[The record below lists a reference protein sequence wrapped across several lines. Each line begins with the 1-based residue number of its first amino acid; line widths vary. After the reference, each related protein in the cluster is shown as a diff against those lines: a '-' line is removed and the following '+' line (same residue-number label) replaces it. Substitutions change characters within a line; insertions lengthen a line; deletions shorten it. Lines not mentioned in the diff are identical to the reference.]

1 MGNDLLTG
9 FLAGQSDN
17 NGNNGNNGGFF
28 GNEGLWAVIILA
40 IIFGWG
46 NNGFGNRNGGG
57 SGGDN
62 VTVVPYPATGMCFG
76 GAYPNEATLQRALD
90 TQTIIGKLDGI
101 SNGLCDGFY
110 AQSAA
115 TSGLGTTIMQTAAQA
130 ELARCQQQAALMQ
143 QLYNMGYQSQ
153 QCCCETQRLIERTSC
168 DAAYTAATNT
178 TAIIQN
184 AHNDTDR
191 VIAKLDAMEMA
202 RKDETIDALRSQVN
216 ALNLAQSQANQDS
229 AIGARIDAAT
239 AEILRRTGAE
249 CPTAAYIVQPPT
261 PVNFPVNN
269 CGQFTGWNNGGCD
282 CGGNRC
288 C

>member
-17 NGNNGNNGGFF
+17 NNSGNNGGGFF

-46 NNGFGNRNGGG
+46 NNGNGFGSRNGGG
-57 SGGDN
+57 NGGDN
-62 VTVVPYPATGMCFG
+62 VTVVPYPAPSCYGGFG
-76 GAYPNEATLQRALD
+76 SGYPTEAVLQRALD
-90 TQTIIGKLDGI
+90 TQTIISKLDG
-101 SNGLCDGFY
+101 NTQGLCDGFY
-110 AQSAA
+110 SQSNAIN
-115 TSGLGTTIMQTAAQA
+115 GLGTTIMQTAAQA

-143 QLYNMGYQSQ
+143 QLYNQSFQNQ

-168 DAAYTAATNT
+168 DAAYAAATN
-178 TAIIQN
+178 AANIIQN

-191 VIAKLDAMEMA
+191 VLARLDAIESS
-202 RKDETIDALRSQVN
+202 RKDQKIAEQAAEIQAYRQNATFSAMLDAN
-216 ALNLAQSQANQDS
+216 
-229 AIGARIDAAT
+229 T
-239 AEILRRTGAE
+239 AEILRRSGHD
-249 CPTAAYIVQPPT
+249 CPSAAYIVQPPT
-261 PVNFPVNN
+261 PVNFPTNG
-269 CGQFTGWNNGGCD
+269 CGNFTGWNNGGCD